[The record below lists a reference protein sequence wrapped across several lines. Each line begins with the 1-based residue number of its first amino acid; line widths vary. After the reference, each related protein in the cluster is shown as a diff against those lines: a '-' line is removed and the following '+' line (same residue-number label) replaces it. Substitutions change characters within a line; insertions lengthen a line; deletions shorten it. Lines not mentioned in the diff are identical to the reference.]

1 MTHMPIL
8 EADTPAERDLLPYLD
23 DAQREWR
30 RTVFRQVARI
40 APPDYVRACDE
51 QKRFPE
57 EAVAAM
63 AEAGYF
69 AVTLPEQH
77 GGIGGFLE
85 MAALVEM
92 LGYHAVALA
101 RHWNVTCNMVGG
113 AIARFATPE
122 IQAEILPQVADG
134 RISLAFALSEPES
147 GSDAASLRTIAE
159 LDGEDVVITGEKMW
173 ITGAMQARYILTACR
188 TDRAASR
195 HDGISLFL
203 VPAGAPGLVVAP
215 IDMLGGHAIRTCSVT
230 LNRVRVPARLMVGT
244 LHKGW
249 AQLMSVL
256 SKERIALAAI
266 CVGAA
271 QAACDE
277 AIGYARTRRQFGRPI
292 GAFQAVA
299 HKLVEIQ
306 TRVDAARL
314 MTYRAARL
322 LADGVPCT
330 RESSQAKAFAS
341 DAYLAAA
348 IEGLQVLGANGYT
361 AESALQRHLREAKL
375 FQIFGGTNEIQR
387 NITAR
392 ELGLGGS

>member
-1 MTHMPIL
+1 
-8 EADTPAERDLLPYLD
+8 
-23 DAQREWR
+23 
-30 RTVFRQVARI
+30 
-40 APPDYVRACDE
+40 
-51 QKRFPE
+51 
-57 EAVAAM
+57 
-63 AEAGYF
+63 
-69 AVTLPEQH
+69 
-77 GGIGGFLE
+77 
-85 MAALVEM
+85 
-92 LGYHAVALA
+92 
-101 RHWNVTCNMVGG
+101 
-113 AIARFATPE
+113 
-122 IQAEILPQVADG
+122 
-134 RISLAFALSEPES
+134 
-147 GSDAASLRTIAE
+147 
-159 LDGEDVVITGEKMW
+159 
-173 ITGAMQARYILTACR
+173 
-188 TDRAASR
+188 
-195 HDGISLFL
+195 
-203 VPAGAPGLVVAP
+203 
-215 IDMLGGHAIRTCSVT
+215 MLGGHAIRTCSVT